1 MMQNKDYSQ
10 RFIFENYA
18 IRGESVHLER
28 SYQTLLSKNAYPL
41 VVQRLL
47 GELVCAA
54 VMLSSM
60 LKFKGHLA
68 IHAKSE
74 GPVQML
80 VAECSESAGIRAV
93 AHLHPDAS
101 FTEHDSLHTLLPE
114 GILVISIQPAQG
126 RQYQGVV
133 PLTGDALSHCLEL
146 YFQQSEQLATRIYLT
161 ANGETASGLL
171 LQHLPSELSVEDTAL
186 HWQHATVL
194 ADTVRDAELLELST
208 EALLRRLFAE
218 EVLRL
223 FEQRPVTFYCRC
235 SREKTEFALSVME
248 RAELEEIIAQK
259 TRITV
264 DCQFCCT
271 RYEFSRRDLDSILG
285 LASPVTQNQ
294 CVLH

>member
-1 MMQNKDYSQ
+1 MQNKDYSQ

-18 IRGESVHLER
+18 IRGESVHLVH
-28 SYQTLLSKNAYPL
+28 SYQTLLANNSYPL
-41 VVQRLL
+41 IIQRLL

-54 VMLSSM
+54 VMLSST
-60 LKFKGHLA
+60 LKFRGHLA

-80 VAECSESAGIRAV
+80 VAECSEHAGIRAV
-93 AHLHPDAS
+93 AHLRSDAT
-101 FTEHDSLHTLLPE
+101 FTEYDSLHTLLPE
-114 GILVISIQPAQG
+114 GVLVISIQPAQG

-133 PLTGDALSHCLEL
+133 PLTGATLSHCLEL

-161 ANGETASGLL
+161 ANGRTASGLL
-171 LQHLPSELSVEDTAL
+171 LQQLPSELSVEDDTDL
-186 HWQHATVL
+186 HWQHVAIL
-194 ADTVRDAELLELST
+194 ADTVRDTELIELST

-223 FEQRPVTFYCRC
+223 FDQCPVTFCCRC

-259 TRITV
+259 THITV
-264 DCQFCCT
+264 DCQFCCA
-271 RYEFSRRDLDSILG
+271 RYEFSRKDLDSILG
-285 LASPVTQNQ
+285 PALPVLQNRY
-294 CVLH
+294 VLH